1 MILDFPA
8 SIGIA
13 KNSHI
18 CIMRIKMTPNDVVI
32 FRRVDREEFEDTCQ
46 NCPAFSGSAE
56 SGAGRE
62 KKTDVACILLDT
74 ALSSRISGV
83 KKLIC
88 DVSDHF
94 DGESPSCGAMQLATA
109 RQRSRGQIKRRA
121 EEELYRG
128 YA

>member
-1 MILDFPA
+1 MIP
-8 SIGIA
+8 
-13 KNSHI
+13 K
-18 CIMRIKMTPNDVVI
+18 DVVM

-56 SGAGRE
+56 SGVGGER
-62 KKTDVACILLDT
+62 KTDVACTLLDT

-83 KKLIC
+83 KKLIR

-94 DGESPSCGAMQLATA
+94 DGESPSCGAMQLAAA

-121 EEELYRG
+121 EEKLYEG
-128 YA
+128 FA